1 MAGRLMMK
9 PSAPDA
15 FDAIDMDEY
24 MTVLS
29 IIANA
34 DAVLKPEEMSFFE
47 WRMGRML
54 INPKLRVQFRALLR
68 QQFDDIEETIA
79 GMDVRTLRLALR
91 DGIFLAAADGEI
103 HPSEVDAIRT
113 IADYAGVDADRLH
126 EMWEWVRDGM
136 EWMAQGPRL
145 LELPLK
151 EQS

>member
-1 MAGRLMMK
+1 MMK

-54 INPKLRVQFRALLR
+54 INPKLRVQFRSLLR
-68 QQFDDIEETIA
+68 QEFDIEETIA
-79 GMDVRTLRLALR
+79 GMDIRTLRLALR

-103 HPSEVDAIRT
+103 HPSEVDAIRI
-113 IADYAGVDADRLH
+113 IADHAEVDTDRLH

-151 EQS
+151 ERS

>member
-1 MAGRLMMK
+1 MAGRSMMK

-15 FDAIDMDEY
+15 FADIDMDDY

-34 DAVLKPEEMSFFE
+34 DSVLRPEEMSFFE

-68 QQFDDIEETIA
+68 QEFDIEETIA
-79 GMDVRTLRLALR
+79 DMDIRTLRLSLR

-103 HPSEVDAIRT
+103 HPAEVDAIRI
-113 IADYAGVDADRLH
+113 IANQAGVDSERLH

-151 EQS
+151 DD

>member
-1 MAGRLMMK
+1 MAGRSMMK

-15 FDAIDMDEY
+15 FADIDMDDY

-34 DAVLKPEEMSFFE
+34 DSVLRPEEMSFFE

-68 QQFDDIEETIA
+68 QEFDIEETIA
-79 GMDVRTLRLALR
+79 DMDIRTLRLSLR

-103 HPSEVDAIRT
+103 HPSEVDAIRI
-113 IADYAGVDADRLH
+113 IANQAGVDSERLH

-151 EQS
+151 DD

>member
-1 MAGRLMMK
+1 MMK

-15 FDAIDMDEY
+15 FDAIDMDDY

-34 DAVLKPEEMSFFE
+34 DSVLRPEEMSFFE

-68 QQFDDIEETIA
+68 QEFDIKETIA
-79 GMDVRTLRLALR
+79 DMDIRTLRLSLR

-103 HPSEVDAIRT
+103 HPPAVDAIRI
-113 IADYAGVDADRLH
+113 IADQAGVDSDRLQD
-126 EMWEWVRDGM
+126 MWEWVRDGM

-151 EQS
+151 DD

>member
-1 MAGRLMMK
+1 MMK

-15 FDAIDMDEY
+15 FADIDMDDY

-34 DAVLKPEEMSFFE
+34 DSVLRPEEMSFFE

-68 QQFDDIEETIA
+68 QEFDIEETIA
-79 GMDVRTLRLALR
+79 DMDIRTLRLSLR

-103 HPSEVDAIRT
+103 HPAEVDAIRI
-113 IADYAGVDADRLH
+113 IANQAGVDSERLH

-151 EQS
+151 DD

>member
-1 MAGRLMMK
+1 MMK

-54 INPKLRVQFRALLR
+54 INPKLRVRFRSLLR
-68 QQFDDIEETIA
+68 QEFDIEETIA
-79 GMDVRTLRLALR
+79 GMDIRTLRLALR

-103 HPSEVDAIRT
+103 HPSEVDAIRI
-113 IADYAGVDADRLH
+113 IADHAEVDTDRLH

-151 EQS
+151 ERS

>member
-1 MAGRLMMK
+1 MK
-9 PSAPDA
+9 PSHPDA
-15 FDAIDMDEY
+15 FLAVDLDDY
-24 MTVLS
+24 MTVLA

-34 DAVLKPEEMSFFE
+34 DSILRPEEMAFYES
-47 WRMGRML
+47 RMARML

-68 QQFDDIEETIA
+68 QEFNIKETIA
-79 GMDVRTLRLALR
+79 DMDIRTLRLSLR

-103 HPSEVDAIRT
+103 HPSEVDAIRI
-113 IADYAGVDADRLH
+113 IADQAGVDSDRLH

-151 EQS
+151 DD

>member
-1 MAGRLMMK
+1 MK

-15 FDAIDMDEY
+15 FDAIDMDDY
-24 MTVLS
+24 MTVLA

-54 INPKLRVQFRALLR
+54 INPKLRVKFRALLR
-68 QQFDDIEETIA
+68 QEFNVEEAIGNMDI
-79 GMDVRTLRLALR
+79 RTLRLALR

-103 HPSEVDAIRT
+103 HPAEIDAIRM
-113 IADYAGVDADRLH
+113 IADHAGVDAERLH
-126 EMWEWVRDGM
+126 EIWKWVQDGM
-136 EWMAQGPRL
+136 EWMALGPRL

-151 EQS
+151 E

>member
-1 MAGRLMMK
+1 MMK

-15 FDAIDMDEY
+15 FADIDMDDY

-34 DAVLKPEEMSFFE
+34 DSVLRPEEMSFFE

-54 INPKLRVQFRALLR
+54 INPKLRVRFRALLR
-68 QQFDDIEETIA
+68 LEFDIEETIA
-79 GMDVRTLRLALR
+79 DMDIRTLRLSLR

-103 HPSEVDAIRT
+103 HPSEVDAIRI
-113 IADYAGVDADRLH
+113 IADQAGVDSDRLH

-151 EQS
+151 DD

>member
-1 MAGRLMMK
+1 MAGRSMMK

-15 FDAIDMDEY
+15 FDAIDMDDY
-24 MTVLS
+24 MTVLA

-54 INPKLRVQFRALLR
+54 INPKLRVKFRALLR
-68 QQFDDIEETIA
+68 QEFNVEEAIGNMDI
-79 GMDVRTLRLALR
+79 RTLRLALR

-103 HPSEVDAIRT
+103 HPAEIDAIRM
-113 IADYAGVDADRLH
+113 IADHADVDAERLH
-126 EMWEWVRDGM
+126 EIWKWVQDGM
-136 EWMAQGPRL
+136 EWMALGPRL

-151 EQS
+151 E